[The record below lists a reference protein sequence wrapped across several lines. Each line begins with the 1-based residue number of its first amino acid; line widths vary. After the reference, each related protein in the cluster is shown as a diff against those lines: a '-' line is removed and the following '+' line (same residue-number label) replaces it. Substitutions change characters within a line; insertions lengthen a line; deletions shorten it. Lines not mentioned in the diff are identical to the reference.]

1 MMDEKSGRLLPG
13 NELAPRAPIRRFD
26 VFAEYNRIKNEMKG
40 MPPDQARGY
49 AIWLAKIVA
58 ARKFARS
65 SETRAESSM
74 ALGRGPREERAD
86 DRYPT
91 LDGEAQT
98 GAVFDREIVDR
109 MGKDFYRQVFSPAVF
124 QAVERKEP
132 YQAIRDRLR
141 VPWNISRT
149 VA

>member
-1 MMDEKSGRLLPG
+1 MDEKSGRLLPG
-13 NELAPRAPIRRFD
+13 NDLVPRAPIRRFD

-40 MPPDQARGY
+40 MSADQARGY
-49 AIWLAKIVA
+49 AIWLAKVVA

-65 SETRAESSM
+65 AEKPSEASM
-74 ALGRGPREERAD
+74 ALDRGRREERAD

-98 GAVFDREIVDR
+98 GALFDREIVAR

-124 QAVERKEP
+124 QAVERKES

-141 VPWNISRT
+141 VPWNISRS
-149 VA
+149 AA